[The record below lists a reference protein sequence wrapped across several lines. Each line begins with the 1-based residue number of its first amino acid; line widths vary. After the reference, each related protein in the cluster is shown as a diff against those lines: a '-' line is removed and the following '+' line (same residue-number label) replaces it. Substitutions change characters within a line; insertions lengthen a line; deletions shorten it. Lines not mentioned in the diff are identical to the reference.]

1 MIDAR
6 LLGTGGMM
14 PLADRWLSSLLIRCE
29 GEMTLFDCGEGTQ
42 VPMRESGWGFKRLSS
57 IVLSHLHADHVM
69 GMTGVLFSVGN
80 AGRSEPLTIYGPPGT
95 LTVAQALTVVVPG
108 LPFEVMV
115 HELEA
120 GERLRLPAEIELTVG
135 EAHHRDRC
143 FFYRVDRA
151 RERRFDAEK
160 AQMAGIPVQM
170 WSPLQR
176 GETIEWH
183 GRRYESAQFMGPER
197 RGVSL
202 GFVTDSRP
210 VPAMAEVLRDVNLLV
225 CEGTYGD
232 DADLEKAIPK
242 THMTFREAATIARDS
257 DAHVLWLT
265 HFSPALADPETYLK
279 NATEVF
285 PNTTV
290 GYSGL
295 EATLAFQ
302 DESAAMLR

>member
-1 MIDAR
+1 MIDAF

-14 PLADRWLSSLLIRCE
+14 PLVDRYLSALLIRCE

-95 LTVAQALTVVVPG
+95 LAVAQALTIVVPG

-115 HELEA
+115 HEIEA
-120 GERLRLPAEIELTVG
+120 GERLRLPAGLELTVG
-135 EAHHRDRC
+135 QAEHRDRC

-151 RERRFDAEK
+151 RDRRFEAER
-160 AQMAGIPVQM
+160 AQERGIPTRF
-170 WSPLQR
+170 WSLLQR
-176 GETIEWH
+176 GESIEWE
-183 GRRYESAQFMGPER
+183 GTSYDAADFLGPER

-202 GFVTDSRP
+202 GFVTDTRP
-210 VPAMAEVLRDVNLLV
+210 LAEMAETLRGVDLLV

-242 THMTFREAATIARDS
+242 THMTFREAATIARD
-257 DAHVLWLT
+257 AQAGALWLT
-265 HFSPALADPETYLK
+265 HFSPAVADPDLFVG
-279 NATEVF
+279 NATSVF
-285 PNTTV
+285 PKTTV

-295 EATLAFQ
+295 TTTLAFPE
-302 DESAAMLR
+302 DSVP